1 MLLISMIIKT
11 ASGSRYEIDDHGICR
26 KFDIKGDLIDAFKVF
41 KLKGVHKDVH
51 NFSEAI
57 EAPDCEPEVGMRLY
71 AAGLDGWWLSTE
83 IVEITSEVAWPPR
96 RFRDASN
103 GE

>member
-1 MLLISMIIKT
+1 MIIRT
-11 ASGSRYEIDDHGICR
+11 ATGSRYEIDEHGICR
-26 KFDIKGDLIDAFKVF
+26 KFDSEGHGIDAFKVLT
-41 KLKGVHKDVH
+41 LKGVPKDVQT
-51 NFSEAI
+51 FSEVI
-57 EAPDCEPEVGMRLY
+57 DSPDCEPEVGMRLY

-83 IVEITSEVAWPPR
+83 IVEIEKHEVWPPS